1 MATASSSGEKL
12 GGFKASIPCLGGGG
26 EGREGESITSKR
38 VLRDGLPR
46 AHSLIDDDDDES
58 WFTYVTVVT
67 RRGGGGMWRQI

>member
-1 MATASSSGEKL
+1 M
-12 GGFKASIPCLGGGG
+12 FRWGG
-26 EGREGESITSKR
+26 EGSEGESITSKR

-46 AHSLIDDDDDES
+46 AHSLIDDDDDDDES

>member
-1 MATASSSGEKL
+1 M
-12 GGFKASIPCLGGGG
+12 FRWGG
-26 EGREGESITSKR
+26 EGSEGESITSKR

-46 AHSLIDDDDDES
+46 AHSLIDDDDDDDDDES